1 MSLKFQIFKEEN
13 SIFIQNESSR
23 IDSMNMGKVAN
34 LESMVSGDCT
44 ISFGHITM
52 RTSGFDTDFASQM
65 KFKLPLIYTRVVFK
79 LG

>member
-13 SIFIQNESSR
+13 SIFTQNKSSR

-34 LESMVSGDCT
+34 LESMVSGDC
-44 ISFGHITM
+44 ITM
-52 RTSGFDTDFASQM
+52 RTSGFNTDFASQM
-65 KFKLPLIYTRVVFK
+65 KFKLPLIHTRVVFK